1 MPVYGMLRVQ
11 NEEKYLER
19 CLQSILPVCAQIF
32 VMDDNSTDR
41 TRDIIQS
48 FDKCSYLAS
57 PFAPG
62 DLNEAR
68 DKTLLLRHI
77 TNHIS
82 HDEIGPGAHN
92 WVLAIDGDEEL
103 VAADQSKLYTQS
115 LGHVM
120 NHWTVQILYLW
131 NSVNAVRTDG
141 HYAKCYRPSIFRLIR
156 PDMEF
161 RNHSGPL
168 HPTNVPVSH
177 ISCEARLHEP
187 EPIRLLHYGYLDGA
201 ERERK
206 YRWYVDHD
214 PTQKPF
220 YHKECYGPATLTPL
234 ASVLR

>member
-1 MPVYGMLRVQ
+1 MLRVR

-19 CLQSILPVCAQIF
+19 CLYSILPVCNRVF

-41 TRDIIQS
+41 TAEIINS

-57 PFAPG
+57 PFPAN

-68 DKTLLLRHI
+68 DKTWLLNHI
-77 TNHIS
+77 TNHVPS
-82 HDEIGPGAHN
+82 DEIRPGSN
-92 WVLAIDGDEEL
+92 YWVFQIDGDEEL
-103 VAADQSKLYTQS
+103 VEADQGKFTKSN
-115 LGHVM
+115 LGSVLD
-120 NHWTVQILYLW
+120 HWSMQILYLW
-131 NSVNAVRTDG
+131 DSPSAVRWDG

-168 HPTNVPVSH
+168 HPTSVPVSH

-187 EPIRLLHYGYLDGA
+187 EPIRLLHYGYLEKEARDAKYKWYVERDGA
-201 ERERK
+201 QEQFYSREC
-206 YRWYVDHD
+206 
-214 PTQKPF
+214 F
-220 YHKECYGPATLTPL
+220 GPATLTPL